1 MEGTANN
8 LNDLLQGLSLEE
20 QIRPVSPSQAPPWFF
35 SSVDP
40 RHVNYSEL
48 EPAPPPIH
56 HEWKPEPRPSDEEL
70 RKSSEEAQKP
80 LDLKDIDLEINIQL
94 NSESHKKF
102 KKSIKEYQKKKKEQS
117 LALSSNSK
125 KTKRKVNRKVN
136 RKDKRD
142 LEKHIK
148 EAEALGIDPQIS
160 AMEFLMGNMKV

>member
-1 MEGTANN
+1 MEGNDN
-8 LNDLLQGLSLEE
+8 LDDLLQELSLEE
-20 QIRPVSPSQAPPWFF
+20 RRPVSPSQAPPWFF
-35 SSVDP
+35 SSVPP

-48 EPAPPPIH
+48 EPEPESIH

-102 KKSIKEYQKKKKEQS
+102 KKSIKEYQKKKKEQT
-117 LALSSNSK
+117 LSRTSISK
-125 KTKRKVNRKVN
+125 EKNKRKLTRKG
-136 RKDKRD
+136 KRD
-142 LEKHIK
+142 LRNHIK
-148 EAEALGIDPQIS
+148 EAESLGIDPQIS